1 MPCIKRLGLYSYLE
15 MLQLLIQ
22 RGFKKKDTGKGL
34 EMLFPEHYMT
44 RSQDFPEWMHD
55 AGQFYWGRVQSWL
68 EESMNF
74 DENSFAYKPLTSTR
88 IQ

>member
-1 MPCIKRLGLYSYLE
+1 MDINLFSATDFPHP
-15 MLQLLIQ
+15 IQ
-22 RGFKKKDTGKGL
+22 RGFKKKIQEKVWKCY
-34 EMLFPEHYMT
+34 FPEHYMT

-74 DENSFAYKPLTSTR
+74 DENSFSYKTSNVASSGY
-88 IQ
+88 

>member
-1 MPCIKRLGLYSYLE
+1 
-15 MLQLLIQ
+15 
-22 RGFKKKDTGKGL
+22 
-34 EMLFPEHYMT
+34 MLFPEHYMT

-74 DENSFAYKPLTSTR
+74 SENSFAYKLPMWRVQDIDTFEDWERAEAISR
-88 IQ
+88 V